1 MTKNEMAVII
11 AKTKFGDIT
20 SKSPMYSNYQKEI
33 RKCLNMSKIELSNYF
48 NGIIDNKIA
57 KRIARKWDAMKKLLT
72 SLLCLSSVLCIA
84 DQFPTDSPYSSNIR
98 VMSTYRAD
106 EINGNNIKLS
116 TVCIGGTIYIVAS
129 STNGISIVP
138 SVNPKTNKPNGCFSG

>member
-1 MTKNEMAVII
+1 
-11 AKTKFGDIT
+11 
-20 SKSPMYSNYQKEI
+20 
-33 RKCLNMSKIELSNYF
+33 
-48 NGIIDNKIA
+48 
-57 KRIARKWDAMKKLLT
+57 MKKLLT